1 MEIISS
7 AKFVRIAPDKIRNL
21 SGLIKGKTID
31 EGINQLIFSG
41 RDARKPL
48 VLVLKQLKDQVKTKN
63 KEVADFKIKSVQVD
77 EGPKLKRRRILH
89 QGRATQI
96 LKRMSHVKIV
106 IDDGKKENIKEKNG
120 SKS

>member
-1 MEIISS
+1 MEIASY

-21 SGLIKGKTID
+21 SGLIKAKTID
-31 EGINQLIFSG
+31 EGINQLSFSG

-48 VLVLKQLKDQVKTKN
+48 ILVLKQLKDQIKTKN
-63 KEVADFKIKSVQVD
+63 KEIADFKIKSVQVD

-96 LKRMSHVKIV
+96 LKRSSHITIV
-106 IDDGKKENIKEKNG
+106 LTDGKDN
-120 SKS
+120 SKSKGQNAK

>member
-1 MEIISS
+1 MEITSK
-7 AKFVRIAPDKIRNL
+7 AKFVRISPDKIRNL
-21 SGLIKGKTID
+21 SGLIKGKAID
-31 EGINQLIFSG
+31 EGINQLSFSD
-41 RDARKPL
+41 RDAKKPL
-48 VLVLKQLKDQVKTKN
+48 ILVLKQLKDQIKTKN
-63 KEVADFKIKSVQVD
+63 KEIGDFKIKSVQVD

-96 LKRMSHVKIV
+96 LKRMSHIKIV